1 MPNPK
6 GRSVS
11 RKKNALQDRVLLLLR
26 QASRTGKQAVPEAF
40 QGVTKG
46 RIEAVLKAID
56 RSTPDIVDAVFAL
69 LDDQNDSWF
78 SNAPEGAKL
87 CHGATTAHVGAHVG
101 ILQRSGSIKLDREGR
116 DYWIKPL
123 RELGAIE
130 AIYLDPVSMT
140 FYPGHIVA
148 KSPNCAYR
156 LENAFKRIL
165 QADEKEWP
173 GMLKAWVRED
183 MVRERAELQ
192 ARIADESRQF
202 LDTKHSDL
210 IESACTHYVPRFLP
224 GYAILYVDDGDGDR
238 ITKEDCVR
246 LKGAGITI
254 SLSDSMPDVLLW
266 NRDTNNLWVIEAV
279 TSDGEVDEQKISNL
293 RKFAEKHGK
302 MGIGF
307 TTVYRS
313 WRDTAAR
320 QGKYKNIAPG
330 SYVWILEDPSK
341 HFLAESF
348 PLPPRTIVSSIIRS
362 TSA

>member
-1 MPNPK
+1 MV
-6 GRSVS
+6 RT
-11 RKKNALQDRVLLLLR
+11 KNALQDRVLSLLR
-26 QASRTGKQAVPEAF
+26 QTASAGKKAVPVAF

-56 RSTPDIVDAVFAL
+56 RLTPDIVDAVFAL

-78 SNAPEGAKL
+78 SNAPEGAKF
-87 CHGATTAHVGAHVG
+87 CDGATTAHVGAHVG
-101 ILQRSGSIKLDREGR
+101 ILQRHGSSKLDREGR

-156 LENAFKRIL
+156 LEQDFKQVL
-165 QADEKEWP
+165 QAGETEWP
-173 GMLKAWVRED
+173 GMLKVWIRED
-183 MVRERAELQ
+183 KVRGRAELQ
-192 ARIADESRQF
+192 ALIAEEARHF

-224 GYAILYVDDGDGDR
+224 GYEILYVDDGDGDR

-246 LKGAGITI
+246 LEGAGIAI
-254 SLSDSMPDVLLW
+254 SLADAMPDVLLW
-266 NRDTNNLWVIEAV
+266 DRDTNKLWVIEAV
-279 TSDGEVDEQKISNL
+279 TSDGEVDEQKMFSL

-302 MGIGF
+302 SGIGF
-307 TTVYRS
+307 TTVYRT
-313 WRDTAAR
+313 WRETAAR
-320 QGKYKNIAPG
+320 QGKHKNIAPG

-341 HFLAESF
+341 HFLAEAF
-348 PLPPRTIVSSIIRS
+348 PS
-362 TSA
+362 